1 MYTIEDAINDEARL
15 GSLLM
20 SERIP
25 LQSELALL
33 RRKAAAL
40 DWAEGRIMYAALRD
54 GDKIVA
60 VSPGGLSP
68 GYHAVRSDGSWTTT
82 ESLLSAIEKAKEV
95 SGE

>member
-1 MYTIEDAINDEARL
+1 MYTIEDAINDDARL

-25 LQSELALL
+25 LQAELALL

-40 DWAEGRIMYAALRD
+40 DWLTWRRTYPNWQEDDGRI
-54 GDKIVA
+54 VHE
-60 VSPGGLSP
+60 LSDEP
-68 GYHAVRSDGSWTTT
+68 
-82 ESLLSAIEKAKEV
+82 LLSSIEKAKEA